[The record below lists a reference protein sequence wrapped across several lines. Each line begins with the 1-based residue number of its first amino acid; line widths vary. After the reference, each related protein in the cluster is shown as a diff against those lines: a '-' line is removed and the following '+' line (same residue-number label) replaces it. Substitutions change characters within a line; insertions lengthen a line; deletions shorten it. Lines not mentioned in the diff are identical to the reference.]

1 MRSSRKPELSLDPT
15 IFREYDIRG
24 VAGENLDPQ
33 VCTLLGAAYGSTIQE
48 QGGRRIVVGR
58 DGRVSSPDFS
68 RALIAGLLGT
78 GCEVIDVGVVTTPMV
93 YFAVKHLEAAGG
105 VVITASHNP
114 AQYNGLKLRKG
125 ALPFSGEDIQGLR
138 RLAESG
144 SFLEG
149 RGRLVRDSGIAQ
161 EYVEEIKRR
170 VRVEKSFRVVVD
182 GGNGTTGLVAPELFR
197 QLGCDVRELYCDLD
211 GRFPYH
217 LPDPSDEEN
226 MRDLVAAV
234 HEYDADVGIAYDGDG
249 DRLGLVTDEGH
260 ILSGDLILAVIA
272 GEMLKRERG
281 TVVFDLLC
289 SRALIDVIERG
300 GGVPRMAPTGYTRV
314 MDEVR
319 RSKALIGGEASG
331 HIFFQDELFDFDDGI
346 FASAKVLEALSSAGR
361 KLSDLVG
368 EIPRYHSAPEIKLP
382 CPDEHKFAVM
392 DRIRDCLGQRF
403 EFVDLDGLR
412 LEFEDGWAS
421 VRASHTSPNI
431 ALVFE
436 ARTPERLEQ
445 IKDLMMRELAECCA
459 EEISS
464 GVLKFEVFP

>member
-1 MRSSRKPELSLDPT
+1 MRSSRRPELSVDPT

-24 VAGENLDPQ
+24 VAWENLDPQ
-33 VCTLLGAAYGSTIQE
+33 VCTVLGAAYGSMIQD

-78 GCEVIDVGVVTTPMV
+78 GCEVIDIGVVTTPMV

-125 ALPFSGEDIQGLR
+125 ALPFSGEDIQALR

-144 SFLEG
+144 PFREG
-149 RGRLVRDSGIAQ
+149 GGHLMRDSGILQ
-161 EYVEEIKRR
+161 EYLSAVQERVKVER
-170 VRVEKSFRVVVD
+170 SFRIVID
-182 GGNGTTGLVAPELFR
+182 AGNGTTGLVAPELFR
-197 QLGCDVRELYCDLD
+197 QLGCDVKELYCDVD
-211 GRFPYH
+211 GSFPYH

-226 MRDLVAAV
+226 VGDLVAAV
-234 HEYDADVGIAYDGDG
+234 QEYDADVGIAYDGDG
-249 DRLGLVTDEGH
+249 DRLGLVSDGGE
-260 ILSGDLILAVIA
+260 ILSGDLIVALIV
-272 GEMLKRERG
+272 GEMLKREPG
-281 TVVFDLLC
+281 TVVFDLLS

-300 GGVPRMAPTGYTRV
+300 GGVARMAPTGYTRV

-346 FASAKVLEALSSAGR
+346 FASAKFLEALSSSGR
-361 KLSDLVG
+361 TLSSMVA
-368 EIPRYHSAPEIKLP
+368 EIPPYCSAPEIKVP
-382 CPDEHKFAVM
+382 CADEHKFAVM
-392 DRIRDCLGQRF
+392 DRIRECLGQRF

-436 ARTPERLEQ
+436 ARSRERLDQ
-445 IKDLMMRELAECCA
+445 IRDLMMRELAECCA

-464 GVLKFEVFP
+464 GVLKFEISP